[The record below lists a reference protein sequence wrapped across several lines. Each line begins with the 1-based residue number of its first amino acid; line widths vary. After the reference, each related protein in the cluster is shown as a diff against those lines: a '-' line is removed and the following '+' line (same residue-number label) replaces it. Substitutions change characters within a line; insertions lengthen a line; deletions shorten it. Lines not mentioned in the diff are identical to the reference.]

1 MSLISRKMG
10 AALAG
15 ASLVRRMFEEGLRLK
30 AAFGAEN
37 VFDFSLGNPDL
48 PPPAAFKETLA
59 RLAREDGIHGYMPN
73 AGWPGVRAR
82 VAEYL
87 NVEQGAGLVR
97 PFTADQVV
105 MTVGAAGGLNVV
117 LKALLD
123 PGDEVVTPR
132 PYFMEYNFY
141 ADNHGARLVPAEPGP
156 GFSLDPA
163 AIAARLTPATRAVLI
178 NSPHNP
184 TGAIYPAEQLAAL
197 GRLLAEA
204 GARWG
209 RPIFLVA
216 DEPYRKLA
224 YDGRRPPSVFP
235 AHPYSIVVHSHSKD
249 LSIPGERIGYVAV
262 NPDLPEGGPEFLGA
276 LTLANRV
283 LGFVNAPSIMQ
294 LALAELQGASV
305 DVGLYQRRR
314 DLFVQGLL
322 AAGYRLTA
330 PAGAFYLFPES
341 PLADDEAFVA
351 LLKEEKI
358 LAVPGRGFAGP
369 GYFRLCFCA
378 PEEVIERAL
387 PGFARAM
394 AKASAI

>member
-1 MSLISRKMG
+1 
-10 AALAG
+10 
-15 ASLVRRMFEEGLRLK
+15 
-30 AAFGAEN
+30 
-37 VFDFSLGNPDL
+37 
-48 PPPAAFKETLA
+48 
-59 RLAREDGIHGYMPN
+59 MPN
-73 AGWPGVRAR
+73 AGWPRVRER

-87 NVEQGAGLVR
+87 NAEQGAGLAR

-117 LKALLD
+117 FKALLD

-132 PYFMEYNFY
+132 PYFMDYNFY

-156 GFSLDPA
+156 GFSLDQEA
-163 AIAARLTPATRAVLI
+163 LAARLTPATRAVLL

-184 TGAIYPAEQLAAL
+184 TGVVYPAEQLAAL
-197 GRLLAEA
+197 GRRLAEA
-204 GARWG
+204 GSRWG
-209 RPIFLVA
+209 RPIFLIA

-224 YDGRRPPSVFP
+224 YDGRQVPSIFP
-235 AHPYSIVVHSHSKD
+235 AHPYSVVVHSHSKD
-249 LSIPGERIGYVAV
+249 LSIPGERIGYAAV
-262 NPDLPEGGPEFLGA
+262 NPGLPPELFQA
-276 LTLANRV
+276 LALANRV
-283 LGFVNAPSIMQ
+283 LGFVNAPSLMQ
-294 LALAELQGASV
+294 RALAELQGAAV

-314 DLFVQGLL
+314 DLFVQGLRSI
-322 AAGYRLTA
+322 GYRVSE

-387 PGFARAM
+387 PGFARAL
-394 AKASAI
+394 ARAGA